1 MLYSLPFLL
10 YAIQTPPHYITLP
23 QVPLQSLLKVRGLK
37 GLIKLSAR
45 ILPFHIC
52 PHSGAQGNEEKFQ
65 PREQLFL
72 EIRGLEIQPP
82 PYGPMTTFIPWLG
95 KQRYPTRVAQNIS
108 ANKSQA
114 VFLFLFF
121 NSDMKSKI
129 VTIYWTH
136 ATYICQSIWKTGK
149 DKRVLFVKG
158 Y

>member
-10 YAIQTPPHYITLP
+10 YAIQIPPHYITFP

-45 ILPFHIC
+45 ILPFHVC
-52 PHSGAQGNEEKFQ
+52 PHSGAQRYEEKFQ

-72 EIRGLEIQPP
+72 EIRGLETQPP
-82 PYGPMTTFIPWLG
+82 PYGSMTTFIQWLG